1 MKHRRALWQLLLL
14 DGVLLTLAG
23 LARPLSRWMLAA
35 LPDCYVAQMGFVCPA
50 CGGTRAV
57 AALCR
62 GDLLN
67 AVELNALVVLLIVY
81 AVLIV
86 VAFHI
91 EVLFRQGWA
100 RTVRIRMLDYRV
112 IIGWAVATVL
122 FTFLRNIV

>member
-23 LARPLSRWMLAA
+23 VARPLSRWMLSA
-35 LPDCYVAQMGFVCPA
+35 LSDCYVAQMGFVCPA

-62 GDLLN
+62 GDLLA

-100 RTVRIRMLDYRV
+100 RTIHVRMLNYRV
-112 IIGWAVATVL
+112 IIGWAVVAVL
-122 FTFLRNIV
+122 FCVLRNIV

>member
-23 LARPLSRWMLAA
+23 LARPLSRWMLSA
-35 LPDCYVAQMGFVCPA
+35 LSDCYVAQMGLVCPA

-62 GDLLN
+62 GDLLA

-100 RTVRIRMLDYRV
+100 RTIHVRMLNYRV
-112 IIGWAVATVL
+112 IIGWAVVAVL
-122 FTFLRNIV
+122 FCVLRNIV

>member
-23 LARPLSRWMLAA
+23 LARPLSRWMLVA

-50 CGGTRAV
+50 CGGTRAIS
-57 AALCR
+57 ALCR
-62 GDLLN
+62 GDLLA

-100 RTVRIRMLDYRV
+100 RIMRIRMLNYRV
-112 IIGWAVATVL
+112 IIGWAVVAVL
-122 FTFLRNIV
+122 FCVLRNIV